1 MSYNIIEVEN
11 ISFAV
16 GNKKILNELS
26 FELKEGDSLGVY
38 GPTGSG
44 KSVLLNVMR
53 GTKGYKPSKGKI
65 YYNISYC
72 PYCKDILTPSFIGK
86 KCAKCNEKYVYKKI
100 DFWNDLFFFN
110 LIKKR
115 TAIMF
120 QRTFSLFG
128 QKSVLENMYEAFL
141 DSNFSEK
148 EMNSKI
154 IEILKNVNLIHR
166 ATHIARDLSGG
177 EKQRLVLARQLAID
191 PIVLFADEPTAT
203 LDMGTSRIIEDSLKN
218 IFKNEVKGL
227 IISSQKTNIIRN
239 ITEKTLII
247 NNGKIKDKILSKNL
261 STESDSKPTDK
272 DNLTTIKVGDEI
284 IVLDNV
290 KKYYYS
296 ISRGVI
302 KAADNISLSINEK
315 EIFGIVG
322 KSGSGKT
329 TISKIIGGLLPFKE
343 GEFKLRIG
351 DEWVNMKEE
360 GTNGKIRAIPYI
372 GILHQEYSLYAN
384 KTVLE
389 NLSDSIGI
397 KLPKDI
403 SKRKA
408 ISVLEAVGFGKQ
420 KISELLYKK
429 PDSLSEG
436 ERHSIALAQVLV
448 KEPSIVILDEPI
460 GTKEIAN
467 AIKNARN
474 LLDETFIIVTHDSDF
489 IVDVC
494 DRSCLLLEGNIMEI
508 GPSERIKQKMI
519 SSESDK
525 IKKKKIDF
533 SKSFKDESVTLDT
546 NERQDSGY

>member
-1 MSYNIIEVEN
+1 MAYDIIEVEN
-11 ISFAV
+11 ISFLV
-16 GNKKILNELS
+16 NNQMILDDLS
-26 FELKEGDSLGVY
+26 FKVKEGDSLGVY

-44 KSVLLNVMR
+44 KSVLLNLLR

-72 PYCKDILTPSFIGK
+72 PRCKDIYSPSFTGLR
-86 KCAKCNEKYVYKKI
+86 CTKCNEQYIYEKI

-120 QRTFSLFG
+120 QKTFSLFG

-141 DSNFSEK
+141 DSHFSQK
-148 EMNSKI
+148 EINSKI
-154 IEILKNVNLIHR
+154 IEILQKVNLVHR

-203 LDMGTSRIIEDSLKN
+203 LDLGTSKIIEDSLNN
-218 IFKNEVKGL
+218 IFKNEGKSL
-227 IISSQKTNIIRN
+227 IISSQKAKIIKN
-239 ITEKTLII
+239 ATYSTLLID
-247 NNGKIKDKILSKNL
+247 NGKLKGKILSKDL
-261 STESDSKPTDK
+261 ISGSDPKSTEK
-272 DNLTTIKVGDEI
+272 DDLSPIQVGDNI

-302 KAADNISLSINEK
+302 KAVDNISLSINQR

-329 TISKIIGGLLPFKE
+329 TISKIIGGLIPFKE

-351 DEWVNMKEE
+351 DEWINMKKD
-360 GTNGKIRAIPYI
+360 GANGKIRAVPYI

-389 NLSDSIGI
+389 NLTDSIGI
-397 KLPKDI
+397 KLPKEI
-403 SKRKA
+403 SKKKSV
-408 ISVLEAVGFGKQ
+408 SVLEALGFEKE
-420 KISELLYKK
+420 KILELLYKK

-436 ERHSIALAQVLV
+436 ERHTIALAQVLV
-448 KEPSIVILDEPI
+448 KEPSIVILDEPA
-460 GTKEIAN
+460 GTKEITK
-467 AIKNARN
+467 AIKNARE
-474 LLDETFIIVTHDSDF
+474 LLDETFIIVTHDPDF

-494 DRSCLLLEGNIMEI
+494 DRSCLLLEGNIVEI
-508 GPSERIKQKMI
+508 GSSEYIKQKMI
-519 SSESDK
+519 SSEIDK
-525 IKKKKIDF
+525 IKREKTDL
-533 SKSFKDESVTLDT
+533 SESLKSESVDLDT
-546 NERQDSGY
+546 TERQDSGY